1 VELVYDF
8 QHLKFC
14 TGNLELSKWTIIYSD
29 FQHQYLHLKHLE
41 KSNPDAQILLAD
53 ISNDL
58 PTIMVWRNNDR
69 YIREWLRNNYHK
81 ILHNNIAFVEWDVL
95 ITINLP
101 NINVCGFI
109 GKHLQRPGI
118 NEWVWFNEID
128 RLGKYKT
135 HAMGA
140 APFAIQFMDK
150 EAVNTWMSNEYD
162 DIYAKD
168 IFCELRVPTIM
179 NYAGIK
185 MSEYSLPFV
194 EWHTIKYNKN
204 IPGIYHAIK
213 YAI

>member
-1 VELVYDF
+1 MNNLD
-8 QHLKFC
+8 KF
-14 TGNLELSKWTIIYSD
+14 KWTIVYSD

-58 PTIMVWRNNDR
+58 PKIMVWRNNDR

-81 ILHNNIAFVEWDVL
+81 ILHNNIAFVEWDVI
-95 ITINLP
+95 ITTNLP

-109 GKHLQRPGI
+109 GKHLQKPGV
-118 NEWVWFNEID
+118 NEWLWFNEIHS
-128 RLGKYKT
+128 LGKYKT

-150 EAVNTWMSNEYD
+150 QYD
-162 DIYAKD
+162 DIYAQD
-168 IFCELRVPTIM
+168 IFCELRLPTIM

-185 MSEYSLPFV
+185 MSEYLLPFV
-194 EWHTIKYNKN
+194 EWYNIKYNKH
-204 IPGIYHAIK
+204 IPGIYHAVK